1 MNYKIDPDN
10 CTCFSLDEY
19 GLELHILFWIFAAG
33 KNGHTAAKC
42 LRNILEEYNKK
53 TNLDGPFEI
62 FRTIDNL
69 PLELK
74 RFGVGCFNN
83 KSKTI
88 KDLLSKNLDLAN
100 CSLDDL
106 ESVWGLGP
114 KSVRCFLIHTRK
126 NQQLAGLDRHVLR
139 HLSDLGYKVPKS
151 TPNKKQYL
159 EIEKIFI
166 ELAKSMGKTI
176 SELDLEIWTKY
187 RRKAGENS
195 SKKSS

>member
-1 MNYKIDPDN
+1 MKMNYKIDPDH
-10 CTCFSLDEY
+10 CTDFNLDKS

-33 KNGHTAAKC
+33 KNGHTASRC
-42 LRNILEEYNKK
+42 LNNILEDYSKK
-53 TNLDGPFEI
+53 TNLVVPFEI
-62 FRTIDNL
+62 LKSIEDL
-69 PLELK
+69 PKELK

-83 KSKTI
+83 KSKCI
-88 KDLLSKNLDLAN
+88 KDLINKNFDLST
-100 CSLDDL
+100 CSIEDL

-126 NQQLAGLDRHVLR
+126 DQNLAGLDRHVLR
-139 HLSDLGYKVPKS
+139 YLGELGYKVPKS

-166 ELAKSMGKTI
+166 ELAKSVGKTI

-187 RRKAGENS
+187 R
-195 SKKSS
+195 KKTT

>member
-1 MNYKIDPDN
+1 MNMNYKINPDN
-10 CTCFSLDEY
+10 CTCFNLDKY

-33 KNGHTAAKC
+33 KNGHTASRC
-42 LRNILEEYNKK
+42 LNNILKEYNKK
-53 TNLDGPFEI
+53 TNLVSPFEI
-62 FRTIDNL
+62 LKSIEDL
-69 PLELK
+69 PQELK

-83 KSKTI
+83 KSKCI
-88 KDLLSKNLDLAN
+88 KDLINKNFDLES
-100 CSLDDL
+100 CSIEDL

-139 HLSDLGYKVPKS
+139 YLSELGHKVPKS

-166 ELAKSMGKTI
+166 ELAKSVGKTI

-187 RRKAGENS
+187 R
-195 SKKSS
+195 KKTI